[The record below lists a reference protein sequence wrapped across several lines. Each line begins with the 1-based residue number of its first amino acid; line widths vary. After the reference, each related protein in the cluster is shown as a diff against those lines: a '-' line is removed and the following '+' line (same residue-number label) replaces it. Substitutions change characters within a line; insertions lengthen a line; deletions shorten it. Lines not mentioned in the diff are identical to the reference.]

1 MFQFPCGPP
10 LRVTKRWGFPIR
22 IPADQRGQGPSPPLA
37 VPGTVLHRLR
47 GARAFPVRG
56 KLLARPRSR
65 EVAILC
71 VSMYLVTCGDH
82 QVDERLGFPSSR

>member
-22 IPADQRGQGPSPPLA
+22 TPTDHRGQDPSPSLS

-65 EVAILC
+65 EVAYI
-71 VSMYLVTCGDH
+71 VVN
-82 QVDERLGFPSSR
+82 

>member
-22 IPADQRGQGPSPPLA
+22 RPTDHWGQDPSPSLS
-37 VPGTVLHRLR
+37 VSGTVLHRLR

-71 VSMYLVTCGDH
+71 VSMHLVTCGD
-82 QVDERLGFPSSR
+82 QVDELTG